1 MSSFG
6 STTEDIDGVPIDRG
20 PPEENRMTEA
30 ELRGQMQSI
39 AKAKQSI
46 GEQATVKGLAEQV
59 LVLQDMVDTMTE
71 QHNRMVGLVQTT
83 RNELAQ
89 FKQQWNIERTSW
101 LANGGS
107 TTREDVEGGT

>member
-30 ELRGQMQSI
+30 ELRGTMRSI
-39 AKAKQSI
+39 ADAKLTM
-46 GEQATVKGLAEQV
+46 GEQATVKGLVEQV
-59 LVLQDMVDTMTE
+59 LVLQEMVDSMTE

-83 RNELAQ
+83 RNELAE
-89 FKQQWNIERTSW
+89 FKQQWNIERVSW
-101 LANGGS
+101 LAGGGS
-107 TTREDVEGGT
+107 TTREDVEDGA